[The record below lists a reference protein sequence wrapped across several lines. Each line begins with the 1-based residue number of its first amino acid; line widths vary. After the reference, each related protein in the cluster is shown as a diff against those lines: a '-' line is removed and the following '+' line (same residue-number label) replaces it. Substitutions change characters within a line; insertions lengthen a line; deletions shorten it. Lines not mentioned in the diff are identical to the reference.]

1 MALPGAW
8 PPPGNPKI
16 AEGKIEKNRKPMQ
29 AKFLPAP
36 GASPPASILD
46 LSDYESHPG
55 SNYGSIHELSAQIGC
70 TRKRSSNAFII
81 MAHSTVS

>member
-46 LSDYESHPG
+46 PLIT
-55 SNYGSIHELSAQIGC
+55 NLIQVR
-70 TRKRSSNAFII
+70 T
-81 MAHSTVS
+81 TVPSVSYPRRLDVPENVAPTLLL